1 MIFAIIA
8 AAGNGTRLDNKKK
21 QFIKLKNK
29 TILEMSV
36 EKFVSQNI
44 HNIVI
49 ATHPDCVLK
58 TTNILAGFKQHIKI
72 INGGKTRMESIKL
85 AFLENNATYNNDD
98 IILIHDA
105 ARPFF
110 EPKKMEELIYSAKKY
125 GAATL
130 AAPCFDSVKYTEN
143 EKILKTIDRSKIYFT
158 QTPQAFKVN
167 LYRKA
172 LNANKKQKKYCN
184 DDCELLENI
193 GVSPKIV
200 VSSPLN
206 LKITTKDDLKFAE
219 FIMEKTL

>member
-85 AFLENNATYNNDD
+85 AFLENNATYKQ
-98 IILIHDA
+98 ILLN
-105 ARPFF
+105 
-110 EPKKMEELIYSAKKY
+110 MES
-125 GAATL
+125 
-130 AAPCFDSVKYTEN
+130 
-143 EKILKTIDRSKIYFT
+143 
-158 QTPQAFKVN
+158 
-167 LYRKA
+167 
-172 LNANKKQKKYCN
+172 
-184 DDCELLENI
+184 
-193 GVSPKIV
+193 
-200 VSSPLN
+200 
-206 LKITTKDDLKFAE
+206 
-219 FIMEKTL
+219 